1 MKKYIIDNYSPIT
14 FERLDIETPLPE
26 ILVTEIIK
34 TLDNIEGLTPTPIM
48 IDPTDL
54 SIRIGI
60 IENKEHKLK
69 YRVIITPNN

>member
-1 MKKYIIDNYSPIT
+1 MKDWILKP
-14 FERLDIETPLPE
+14 PLPE

>member
-26 ILVTEIIK
+26 ILVTEIVK
-34 TLDNIEGLTPTPIM
+34 ALDNIEGLTSTPIM

-69 YRVIITPNN
+69 YRVIITSNN